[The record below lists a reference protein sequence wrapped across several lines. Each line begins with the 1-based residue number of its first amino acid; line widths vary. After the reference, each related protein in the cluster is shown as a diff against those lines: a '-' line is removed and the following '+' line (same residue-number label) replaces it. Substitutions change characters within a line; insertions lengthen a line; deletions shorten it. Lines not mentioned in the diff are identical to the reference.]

1 MRIGIVG
8 GAENNSTR
16 ARYEQFARAQGGG
29 VEFHD
34 GHLDGRGP
42 AQLRSLVERCDL
54 VVIVTRINSHGAV
67 RLARDHA
74 RKLGRDPLIVRQFGF
89 SRFEQIMR
97 GGSAAAIAPL
107 SHASAG

>member
-16 ARYEQFARAQGGG
+16 ARYEDFARSHGGG

-34 GHLDGRGP
+34 GHMDGRGSR
-42 AQLRSLVERCDL
+42 QLRSMVERCDL

-67 RLARDHA
+67 KLARELP
-74 RKLGRDPLIVRQFGF
+74 RKLGRDPMIVRQFGL
-89 SRFEQIMR
+89 SRFEEVML
-97 GGSAAAIAPL
+97 GGTLPVESVRHSAA
-107 SHASAG
+107 

>member
-16 ARYEQFARAQGGG
+16 ERYEEFARAHNGG

-34 GHLDGRGP
+34 GHMDGRGSR
-42 AQLRSLVERCDL
+42 QLRSMVERCDL

-67 RLARDHA
+67 KLARDVA
-74 RKLGRDPLIVRQFGF
+74 RKIGRDPMIVRQFGL
-89 SRFEQIMR
+89 SRFEEVLL
-97 GGSAAAIAPL
+97 GGTPSTEVARHSAA
-107 SHASAG
+107 